1 MRMIYPFKPH
11 VGRGFTLLELLVA
24 LLLFAVLAV
33 MAYGGLQVVLDASD
47 RTEQQAARLAELQTC
62 FAILGRD
69 IEQIIN
75 RDIRNNYGEVKG
87 ALLGDGF
94 TLEFTRTG
102 WRNPG
107 GFTRSHLQRV
117 AYVVDEGR
125 LVRQRWQVL
134 DRAQNSTP
142 VDNNLLDNVNA
153 LEVRFLD
160 QQQNWQSQW
169 PPQTIGTNAVSG
181 LPRAV
186 EVVVDVEGWGRIRR
200 LFSVVAGFPIPVTV
214 TTTQTG

>member
-1 MRMIYPFKPH
+1 
-11 VGRGFTLLELLVA
+11 
-24 LLLFAVLAV
+24 
-33 MAYGGLQVVLDASD
+33 
-47 RTEQQAARLAELQTC
+47 
-62 FAILGRD
+62 
-69 IEQIIN
+69 
-75 RDIRNNYGEVKG
+75 
-87 ALLGDGF
+87 
-94 TLEFTRTG
+94 
-102 WRNPG
+102 
-107 GFTRSHLQRV
+107 
-117 AYVVDEGR
+117 
-125 LVRQRWQVL
+125 
-134 DRAQNSTP
+134 